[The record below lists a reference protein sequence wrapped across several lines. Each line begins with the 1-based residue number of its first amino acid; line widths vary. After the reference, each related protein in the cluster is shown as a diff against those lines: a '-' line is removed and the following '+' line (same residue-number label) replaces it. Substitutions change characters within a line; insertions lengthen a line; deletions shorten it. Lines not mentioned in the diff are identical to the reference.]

1 MVQYQNVDAIL
12 QDTENLLV
20 IKSPESKRLEDP
32 IMFELA
38 NPMANFSCDP
48 TGKELLARAVA
59 ESLYLLSGMNG
70 QDFISPFRF
79 PKVNLVGDYYKY
91 EGALGTELRFRGKGD
106 ELLNYPTSYNLRRT
120 GTGFV
125 DQLAYAVNKMKE
137 GASEVTTPFSSVYKT
152 LLVNIAK
159 FDNNYGK
166 LDMLVSANAV
176 NQFKGLYCDVIVPF
190 TFLHQIISDMTN
202 IPLGTS
208 KFIIGNLY
216 STSTYSVSLKGL
228 VDPTPIIN
236 MQGFQYPKGNLTV
249 QDVDALISIMVEFVD
264 RLNENTIS
272 RANPF
277 QGDGRVLM
285 FSDYAEVFRAWK
297 AEQLGYKVMM
307 EQNFYHPQLRF
318 IFKGEAI

>member
-208 KFIIGNLY
+208 KFI
-216 STSTYSVSLKGL
+216 
-228 VDPTPIIN
+228 PIIN
-236 MQGFQYPKGNLTV
+236 LHDFQYPISNLTLR
-249 QDVDALISIMVEFVD
+249 DVDTLISLMMEFVD
-264 RLNENTIS
+264 RLDENNLS

-277 QGDGRVLM
+277 ERDDRIQIWQ
-285 FSDYAEVFRAWK
+285 DYAEVIRAWK
-297 AEQLGYKVMM
+297 AKQLGYQIKM

-318 IFKGEAI
+318 IFKGEAV